1 MNVVDLQTIW
11 SRIYLK
17 LDGFDEYQ
25 KDQIKSTL
33 FCELGKYTIEEKVE
47 CKEIANYNDDMKGY
61 TMFFVAKKVEGLSK
75 KTMNYYKF
83 VIDMFLNEI
92 PKKLSDYTADDIRY
106 YLAIR
111 EIEKNVSAVT
121 ADNER
126 RILNG
131 FFSWLSNE
139 QYISRN
145 ICAPIKQV
153 KKPKKKKKAFTEVE
167 IAKIRD
173 ACQKFDKE
181 IKRKRAI
188 AAVEFLLSTGCRAN
202 EICSLKTEDLHLE
215 ARTATVLGK
224 GSKER
229 TVYLNQVAKLRL
241 QEYFAERTDNSEYVF
256 VSLDKPFNKLEVGG
270 FEILIRKIGEMAGV
284 KNCHPHRFR
293 RTTATRAIKK
303 GMSIVDVQRMLGHE
317 SLDTTKIYLDLD
329 DTDLRYQHEKY
340 M

>member
-1 MNVVDLQTIW
+1 M
-11 SRIYLK
+11 
-17 LDGFDEYQ
+17 
-25 KDQIKSTL
+25 
-33 FCELGKYTIEEKVE
+33 
-47 CKEIANYNDDMKGY
+47 
-61 TMFFVAKKVEGLSK
+61 
-75 KTMNYYKF
+75 
-83 VIDMFLNEI
+83 I
-92 PKKLSDYTADDIRY
+92 PKKLTEYTTDDVRY

-111 EIEKNVSAVT
+111 EIDDKVSPVT
-121 ADNER
+121 ANNER
-126 RILNG
+126 VVLNG

-139 QYISRN
+139 GHISRN
-145 ICAPIKQV
+145 ICSPIKQV

-173 ACQKFDKE
+173 ACQKFDKD

-188 AAVEFLLSTGCRAN
+188 AAIEFLLSTGCRAN
-202 EICSLKTEDLHLE
+202 EICSLKIEDLHLE
-215 ARTATVLGK
+215 TRTATVLGK

-229 TVYLNQVAKLRL
+229 TVYLNQVSKLRL

-256 VSLDKPFNKLEVGG
+256 VSLDKPFNKLEVSG
-270 FEILIRKIGEMAGV
+270 FEILIREIGKIAGV
-284 KNCHPHRFR
+284 SNCHPHRFR
-293 RTTATRAIKK
+293 RTTATTAIKK